1 MADALLTIGI
11 VIFPGVEE
19 LDFVGPFE
27 VFTQTAELAD
37 RGLAVSP
44 RPVTRLV
51 ARTLDPVT
59 CTGGMRVLPDESFQ
73 SCPKLDV
80 LLVPGG
86 PGTRPLA
93 KDEEMLAF
101 IAARAAEASW
111 VTSVC
116 TGSALLGAAG
126 LLDGRPAT
134 THWAAFDFLAA
145 SAPKA
150 TLVRDRRVVVDGNL
164 VTSAGVSAGIDMALR
179 LVGMIHGRAIARAA
193 QKGMQY
199 APEPPYSA
207 HEAG

>member
-1 MADALLTIGI
+1 MADAVLTIGI
-11 VIFPGVEE
+11 VIFSGVEE

-27 VFTQTAELAD
+27 VFTQTAKLAA

-51 ARTLDPVT
+51 ARTLDVVT
-59 CTGGMRVLPDESFQ
+59 CAGGMRVLPDESFA
-73 SCPKLDV
+73 SCPELDV

-86 PGTRPLA
+86 AGTRPLA
-93 KDEEMLAF
+93 KDQEMLAF

-126 LLDGRPAT
+126 LLDGREAT
-134 THWAAFDFLAA
+134 THWAAMDFLAA
-145 SAPKA
+145 LAPKA
-150 TLVRDRRVVVDGNL
+150 KIVRDRRVVVDGNV

-179 LVGMIHGRAIARAA
+179 LVGMIHGPAIARAA
-193 QKGMQY
+193 QRGMQY
-199 APEPPYSA
+199 DPEPPYSA
-207 HEAG
+207 SEAG

>member
-1 MADALLTIGI
+1 MADAVLTIGI

-27 VFTQTAELAD
+27 VFTQTAKLAD
-37 RGLAVSP
+37 RGLTVSP

-59 CTGGMRVLPDESFQ
+59 CTGGMRVLPDDSFV
-73 SCPKLDV
+73 SCPRLDV

-93 KDEEMLAF
+93 KDVETLAF

-145 SAPKA
+145 SAPRA
-150 TLVRDRRVVVDGNL
+150 GLVRDQRVVVDGNL

-179 LVGMIHGRAIARAA
+179 LVGMIHGPAIARAA
-193 QKGMQY
+193 RKGMQY
-199 APEPPYSA
+199 DPEPPFSA
-207 HEAG
+207 PEAD

>member
-1 MADALLTIGI
+1 MANALLTIGI

-27 VFTQTAELAD
+27 VFTQTAKLAD

-73 SCPKLDV
+73 SCPRLDV

-86 PGTRPLA
+86 PGTRLLA

-145 SAPKA
+145 SAPKV

-179 LVGMIHGRAIARAA
+179 LVGMIHGPAIARAA

-199 APEPPYSA
+199 DPEPPYSA
-207 HEAG
+207 DEAG